1 MNTYKPFP
9 SAFDLCA
16 VATAILISTAV
27 LLGYLDS
34 IILFLLGSFK

>member
-9 SAFDLCA
+9 NAFDLCA
-16 VATAILISTAV
+16 VATAILVSTAV

-34 IILFLLGSFK
+34 IIILLCGTFK